1 MSEPLLD
8 ETKTAEALARM
19 NTVYIKLK
27 IIVDKLGDVLNTFD
41 PNDKE
46 TKRKVNDVLVLFK
59 QANEEFNF
67 KDFFK
72 VLKKFSSKQLDE
84 VKNGVFE
91 LFSNNNI
98 SVSVNNDNNTVNIS
112 STKIGVQTLKAEDYV
127 VEEVC
132 NPMHTN
138 RNGGSRRRK
147 QYGGIDPVS
156 IFAIGVA
163 GTAGTAIGII
173 IMIALSFIY
182 LGICLLLYSG
192 ALNDMG
198 FITGILWIG
207 YGPTCIPVGLL
218 LFLNKIRKTI
228 QESCSS
234 NSGGKL
240 KTARKRILI
249 KKKRKTIAKKSKKSR
264 R

>member
-19 NTVYIKLK
+19 NDVYINLK
-27 IIVDKLGDVLNTFD
+27 SIVDKLGDVFNTFV

-46 TKRKVNDVLVLFK
+46 TKQKVNDVLVLFK

-72 VLKKFSSKQLDE
+72 VLKTFSSKQLDE
-84 VKNGVFE
+84 VKNGVSE

-98 SVSVNNDNNTVNIS
+98 SVSVNNDNNTVTIR
-112 STKIGVQTLKAEDYV
+112 STKIGVQTLNAKDLV
-127 VEEVC
+127 IDEVC
-132 NPMHTN
+132 SPMHM

-156 IFAIGVA
+156 IFALGLA
-163 GTAGTAIGII
+163 GTTGTAIGII

-182 LGICLLLYSG
+182 LGLCLLLYSG

-207 YGPTCIPVGLL
+207 YGPVCIPVGLL

-234 NSGGKL
+234 NRGGKL

-249 KKKRKTIAKKSKKSR
+249 NKKRKTIAKKSKKLR